1 MKISCQEGLAP
12 GANFAERLRNLEAY
26 GFEGVELNGGALNT
40 AEGVAERKAA
50 LRDSPVRASSICGGC
65 PAELVHPDP
74 KRRQACADA
83 LKRHLDYAA
92 ELGAVGPITVPI
104 FNHNDR
110 VPDLSPWKNRAAIE
124 KDLLIAM
131 LHSLAPHAEQTGAAI
146 LLEPLNRYES
156 NALPRQQ
163 DGAEI
168 VRAINSPGV
177 RLMSDVFHMHIEEPN
192 SPATI
197 REVGDTISHV
207 HLADNTR
214 KEPGSGDIDFT
225 AIMAALKEI
234 GFTGYMAL
242 ECGLSAPAPEALPR
256 CAEFLKRAIAR
267 A

>member
-1 MKISCQEGLAP
+1 MKLSCQEGLVP
-12 GANFAERLRNLEAY
+12 GASFAEKLRNLEAY
-26 GFEGVELNGGALNT
+26 GFEGVELSGGALNSP
-40 AEGVAERKAA
+40 EGVAERKAA

-65 PAELVHPDP
+65 PAELVHPDS

-104 FNHNDR
+104 FNQNDR
-110 VPDLSPWKNRAAIE
+110 VPDLSPWKTRAQME
-124 KDLLIAM
+124 KDLLLAM
-131 LHSLAPHAEQTGAAI
+131 LQTLVPHAEQAGAAI

-168 VRAINSPGV
+168 VRALNSRGV
-177 RLMSDVFHMHIEEPN
+177 RLMSDVFHMHIEETN
-192 SPATI
+192 SPQTLRDVADCI
-197 REVGDTISHV
+197 GHV

-214 KEPGSGDIDFT
+214 KEPGSGDIDFR

-234 GFTGYMAL
+234 GFTGYMAF
-242 ECGLSAPAPEALPR
+242 ECGLSAPAAEALPR
-256 CAEFLKRAIAR
+256 SVAFLKSCMGE
-267 A
+267 